1 MTRTI
6 LVTGS
11 ASGIGK
17 ATAKLLRERGQH
29 VIGLDIRDADIM
41 VDLSTAEGRAHG
53 VSRARELSNGKLDA
67 IIACA
72 GLATAEAA
80 AVIAVNYFG
89 TVAIIDGLHTALLA
103 SDAPRVAVI
112 SSSASI
118 LPSYKP
124 LVDTCLLGDEISALA
139 IASDNGAM
147 SYASSKLAISHWVR
161 RTSVLPQWA
170 GRGILMNAIA
180 PGTVR
185 TPMTASILAS
195 ADGRAMLSQATPIVV
210 EDFAQPKD
218 IAPLLAFLASPDCHY
233 MVGQTI
239 FIDGGTEVL
248 LRGDAHI

>member
-17 ATAKLLRERGQH
+17 ATAELVRSRGDQ
-29 VIGLDIRDADIM
+29 VIGLDIHDADI
-41 VDLSTAEGRAHG
+41 VADLSTADGRRGGIAE
-53 VSRARELSNGKLDA
+53 AEKLSCGKLDA

-72 GLATAEAA
+72 GVANGERKAI
-80 AVIAVNYFG
+80 VAVNYFG
-89 TVAIIDGLHTALLA
+89 PVAIIDGLQSALLA
-103 SDAPRVAVI
+103 SDTPRVAVI

-118 LPSYKP
+118 LPSHDP
-124 LVDTCLLGDEISALA
+124 LVDACLSGDEAAALA
-139 IASDNGAM
+139 LADESEMAA
-147 SYASSKLAISHWVR
+147 YSSTKLAISRWVR
-161 RTSVLPQWA
+161 RTSILPQWA

-185 TPMTASILAS
+185 TPMTAPILAS

-210 EDFAQPKD
+210 EDFAKPED
-218 IAPLLAFLASPDCHY
+218 IAPLLAFLASPDCLY

-248 LRGDAHI
+248 LRGNAHI